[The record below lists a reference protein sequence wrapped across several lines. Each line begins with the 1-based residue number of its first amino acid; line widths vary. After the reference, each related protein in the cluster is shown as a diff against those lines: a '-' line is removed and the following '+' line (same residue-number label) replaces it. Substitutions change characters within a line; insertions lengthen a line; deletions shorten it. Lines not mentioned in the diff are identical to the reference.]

1 MAGNSRAERQER
13 LVSKLSRSQ
22 DPLPA
27 RQLGELLGIAPR
39 TVRDYVADLNSGL
52 KHPLIVSD
60 QRGYRLDRRM
70 YNWYRSQKVEAPDE
84 ATPRGRMAAL
94 IRYLVHDEE
103 VDIHLAAQ
111 HFYVS
116 VPTIESD
123 LVRVRA
129 VVRDQQLVL
138 RRDGDSLFLEGSER
152 AKRRLLRSVLFSAD
166 GGSPMDAL
174 LSARDKPNSL
184 IAQISGALT
193 NALAANDLELNE
205 FVRGELLI
213 HLVIAVERARADK
226 TWATPLRRLE
236 EDDSLAVATNAIIAE
251 VEKVSEVP
259 LGEGEAR
266 GLFAL
271 LLANSARHSS
281 DGGLQPQPEMM
292 ELASDTLLAL
302 TEQFGVRREDDHHLA
317 PLALHLQHLKERA
330 FLGRQ
335 LESPMGSTFKR
346 THPLLHE
353 MALLFAHALGVRTGL
368 EIGQGEVDYLALHLG
383 AHFQSQLEAGP
394 LVSVT
399 LIAPQHGSLT
409 ALLSEKVL
417 AAITGLATIQGV
429 VTNLSAD
436 TSGITS
442 DLVITTVPPPAGLA
456 IPYVQI
462 SPFGSD
468 TDTDAIRDALHR
480 ERERQR
486 RERLRSNLIS
496 LLEPD
501 LFAAVDT
508 FEDRDAAVAYG
519 AALLQLHG
527 LVEEGFAQDV
537 LERDR
542 RSSTTF
548 GTGFAIPHS
557 LYQDALRTGIAVLRV
572 AQPFPWAGQPVSI
585 VFMCAI
591 APEGM
596 SAFRDALEILVEI
609 LSPPQNIAKLAAQ
622 SSTFADFTKSLLS
635 FLD

>member
-1 MAGNSRAERQER
+1 MTGSSRIERQER
-13 LVSKLSRSQ
+13 LISKLSHSQ
-22 DPLPA
+22 DPLSA

-52 KHPLIVSD
+52 EHPLIVSD
-60 QRGYRLDRRM
+60 QRGYRLDQRV
-70 YNWYRSQKVEAPDE
+70 YNRYRSQKVGAPDE
-84 ATPRGRMAAL
+84 ASPRGRMAAL

-103 VDIHLAAQ
+103 VDIHLVAE

-138 RRDGDSLFLEGSER
+138 RRDGDKLFLEGSER

-166 GGSPMDAL
+166 DGSPMGAL
-174 LSARDKPNSL
+174 ISARDKPNSQM
-184 IAQISGALT
+184 AQISGALT
-193 NALAANDLELNE
+193 KALAANGLELNE

-213 HLVIAVERARADK
+213 HLVIAVERAKGDSPSNPAVL
-226 TWATPLRRLE
+226 PLEGE
-236 EDDSLAVATNAIIAE
+236 EDLIQTTNTIISE
-251 VEKVSEVP
+251 VEKVARVQ
-259 LGEGEAR
+259 LGAGEAH

-271 LLANSARHSS
+271 LLANSTRHTSTATI
-281 DGGLQPQPEMM
+281 QPQPEMM
-292 ELASDTLLAL
+292 ELTRDALLAV
-302 TEQFGVRREDDHHLA
+302 TEQFGIRREDEHHLA

-335 LESPMGSTFKR
+335 LESPMGASFKR

-368 EIGQGEVDYLALHLG
+368 EIGSGEIDYLALHLG
-383 AHFQSQLEAGP
+383 AHFQSELETGP

-409 ALLSEKVL
+409 GLLSQKVM
-417 AAITGLATIQGV
+417 AALTGLATIEAV
-429 VTNLSAD
+429 VTNLSAVTAD
-436 TSGITS
+436 ITS
-442 DLVITTVPPPAGLA
+442 DLVVTTVPAPPDLS

-468 TDTDAIRDALHR
+468 ADATQIREAVHR

-486 RERLRSNLIS
+486 RDRLRSTLIS

-501 LFAAVDT
+501 LFANVPT
-508 FEDRDAAVAYG
+508 FPNRAAAIEFG
-519 AALLQLHG
+519 AKLLKDQG
-527 LVEEGFAQDV
+527 LVEDGFAKDV

-542 RSSTTF
+542 RSATTF

-557 LYQDALRTGIAVLRV
+557 LYQDALRTGICVLRT
-572 AQPFPWAGQPVSI
+572 AEPFQWAGQPVNL

-596 SAFRDALEILVEI
+596 GAFRDALEILVEV
-609 LSPPQNIAKLAAQ
+609 LSPPQNIAKLATE
-622 SSTFADFTKSLLS
+622 STTFSAFTRSLLS